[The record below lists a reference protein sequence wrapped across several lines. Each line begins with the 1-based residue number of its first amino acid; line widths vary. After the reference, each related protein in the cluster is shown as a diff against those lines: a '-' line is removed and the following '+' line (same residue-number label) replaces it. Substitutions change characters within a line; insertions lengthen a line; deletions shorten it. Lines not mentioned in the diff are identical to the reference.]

1 MDKKEQRI
9 RIILNPAA
17 AKGKAASLKGVID
30 QYLTQHGIS
39 AEFVETQRVWH
50 AVQLAKQAAEEGVDV
65 IVAAGG
71 DGTCNEVAN
80 GIMAADLPVEK
91 RPKLAIFPI
100 GRGNDFAYV
109 CEIPKRV
116 EAFCDLLIQG
126 KSRNIDV
133 GKVFGGLYPEGRFF
147 LNGVGVGFEPM
158 VTMKASEYKKISGI
172 PSYIVALLSVVAHY
186 PAAVPTRIDIDGEIK
201 EISTQQISI
210 CNGRRMGGAF
220 LMGPDAI
227 PYDGLLDYLFI
238 DRPLSVGMILRLVLK
253 FLKGSQKSHPYVQ
266 SGLAESLEV
275 SAFSDKLICHA
286 DGETISKGCDSLKV
300 EIKSGAIQLICTI

>member
-1 MDKKEQRI
+1 M
-9 RIILNPAA
+9 NPAA
-17 AKGKAASLKGVID
+17 AKGKAARLKGTID
-30 QYLTQHGIS
+30 RYLKQHGII
-39 AEFVETQRVWH
+39 AEYIETQEEWH
-50 AVQLAKQAAEEGVDV
+50 AAKLAKQAAEEGVDI

-80 GIMAADLPVEK
+80 GIMAADLPVDK

-116 EAFCDLLIQG
+116 EAFCNLIIQG
-126 KSRNIDV
+126 RSRNIDV
-133 GKVFGGLYPEGRFF
+133 GKVSGGLYPEGRYF

-158 VTMKASEYKKISGI
+158 VTMKASEYKRISGI
-172 PSYIVALLSVVAHY
+172 PSYIVALLSIIAHY
-186 PAAVPTRIDIDGEIK
+186 PAAVPTRLEIDDEVH
-201 EISTQQISI
+201 EISTQQISV

-227 PYDGLLDYLFI
+227 PYDGFLDYLFI
-238 DRPLSVGMILRLVLK
+238 DRPLSVGMILRLVMR

-266 SGLAESLEV
+266 SGLAETLEIS
-275 SAFSDKLICHA
+275 SASEDLVCHA
-286 DGETISKGCDSLKV
+286 DGETISKGCDSLTI
-300 EIKSGAIQLICTI
+300 EIESSAIELICTI